1 MLRFLLTTM
10 ACLLFAAHFAVAAVP
25 ACGAGKQDA
34 ATQDTLAQAASCI
47 DGEGEPDGSAPLAGA
62 EHAKPCHDHS
72 GTIGRGAAPLPH
84 AISRM
89 LLTAAARDMDPVS
102 QEIVLPPP
110 Q

>member
-1 MLRFLLTTM
+1 MLRFLLTAM

-25 ACGAGKQDA
+25 ACGAGKQDVA
-34 ATQDTLAQAASCI
+34 AQDTLAQSASCI
-47 DGEGEPDGSAPLAGA
+47 GGEGEPDGTPPLAGA

-72 GTIGRGAAPLPH
+72 GTIGCGAEPLAH
-84 AISRM
+84 AVSGM

-102 QEIVLPPP
+102 QEILVPPP